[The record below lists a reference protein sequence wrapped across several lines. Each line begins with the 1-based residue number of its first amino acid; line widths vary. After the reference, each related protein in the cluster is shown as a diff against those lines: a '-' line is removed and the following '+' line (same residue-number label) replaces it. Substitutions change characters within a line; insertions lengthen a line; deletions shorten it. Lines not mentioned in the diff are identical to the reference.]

1 MSSENHDETT
11 QIETGMKHVIY
22 QIEFCRVQSSEMCN
36 ELSGLRTPCR
46 LFVNC
51 VVNVVT
57 VPTSDFA
64 PNCGKACWSISSN
77 FFASFSRST
86 APSIGAGAPSNLS
99 TTTRSPQTTIG
110 IETWLQAAYG
120 LGVLAANRVRGVI
133 QIECLMLT
141 LF

>member
-1 MSSENHDETT
+1 MSSENHEETT

-22 QIEFCRVQSSEMCN
+22 QIEFCRVQSFEMCN
-36 ELSGLRTPCR
+36 ELSGLRTRCR

-51 VVNVVT
+51 VVNVMT

-86 APSIGAGAPSNLS
+86 APSIGARSNLS

-120 LGVLAANRVRGVI
+120 LGALAANRIRGVI
-133 QIECLMLT
+133 QIKCLMLT
-141 LF
+141 SF